1 VTDTAARLLDRV
13 ARYVDVP
20 SLSGDEGALA
30 SLVEGELAQR
40 ADLELT
46 RIGDNVVART
56 TGNAPS
62 RVVVAGHLD
71 TVPGAAGAI
80 VAAGRVTG
88 LGACDMKGSLA
99 VMVELATTM
108 PRRAHEVTWLFY
120 ACEEVARERSGL
132 LEVLAA
138 RPDLLH
144 ADAAIVCEPTSAV
157 VEAGCQGVVRARMV
171 LRGVRAHTARPWRG
185 RNAIQRLAAPLAA
198 VAAYEPRRVE
208 LDGVTFAE
216 QLQAVGVTGG
226 VAGNVVP
233 DEATLDLGLR
243 VAPDRST
250 EEAAASLHELLDRF
264 LEDGDELE
272 ILDTAEPAP
281 PGLDHPVLAQLVA
294 LSGAPPRA
302 KLGFTDVSTFAAL
315 GVPAANFGAGDPE
328 LAHHP
333 GEFVDETDLVRCHD
347 TLAALL
353 GDAS

>member
-13 ARYVDVP
+13 ARYVDVR
-20 SLSGDEGALA
+20 SVSGEERALA
-30 SLVEGELAQR
+30 DLVATELER
-40 ADLELT
+40 RIDLELT

-56 TGNAPS
+56 TGRAPV

-71 TVPGAAGAI
+71 TVPGTEGAAVDGERA
-80 VAAGRVTG
+80 TG

-99 VMVELATTM
+99 VMVELATTLQD
-108 PRRAHEVTWLFY
+108 PAHEVTWLFY
-120 ACEEVARERSGL
+120 AREEVARERSGL
-132 LEVLAA
+132 LEVLAEQ
-138 RPDLLH
+138 PSLLH
-144 ADAAIVCEPTSAV
+144 GDAAIVCEPTSAV
-157 VEAGCQGVVRARMV
+157 VEAGCQGVVRARLV

-216 QLQAVGVTGG
+216 QLQAVGVSGG

-243 VAPDRST
+243 VAPDRT
-250 EEAAASLHELLDRF
+250 TDEAAASLHELLDGF
-264 LEDGDELE
+264 LEDGDTLE
-272 ILDTAEPAP
+272 VLDAAEPAP
-281 PGLDHPVLAQLVA
+281 PRLDHPVLAELVA
-294 LSGAPPRA
+294 MSGAAPRA

-333 GEFVDETDLVRCHD
+333 GEFVDREDLVRCHD

-353 GDAS
+353 RGAS